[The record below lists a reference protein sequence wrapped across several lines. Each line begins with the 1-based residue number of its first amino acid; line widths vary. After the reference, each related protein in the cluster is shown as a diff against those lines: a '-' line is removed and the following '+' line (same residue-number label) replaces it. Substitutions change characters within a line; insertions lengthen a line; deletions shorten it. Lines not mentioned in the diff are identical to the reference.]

1 MAEVVGLVA
10 SVVTLGE
17 LTTKVV
23 KLKSLWD
30 KVRNVPEDIQSQLDE
45 LEALNI
51 LITEV
56 EAEAAAEQDALRD
69 TPAGALSLRY
79 CKKAA
84 KELEDQATLR
94 WLSGSAFGG
103 IAGAQCSQVVQE
115 GRDDGEEVRTTQ
127 ARVRFPS
134 WVAQAAWDI
143 LTYRSSRGFTWKLT
157 SWNVVP
163 GDSPILEAV
172 KRGPFTDVMALI
184 SSGDA
189 SLYDRDDNGKTLL
202 HYAVYCR
209 NFDTAIKPIKTGH
222 SVMETDNLGLFPC
235 TAPSASPQADTTK
248 SLELLSMVISRGDFS
263 NLLEGL
269 IDESATIT
277 AFKPSQFDRL
287 IWVIPGFLELID
299 NDLSWNFSQLPLSSK
314 FRTFDWSVV
323 RADTLDAILSRY
335 SITLQDVRQMLDYS
349 FGHSLHEFAAQYLV
363 QPNFRKTLPGS
374 WRYAGGYDGETNGD
388 IAVKNAQL
396 WKGYA
401 FGLVSAM
408 EFDYL
413 VKEREFNLL
422 GRMTPLLYATMKT
435 MSRLALRPDAGPQ
448 PRWEEEVNDNVR
460 SLLDDVS
467 RGGIRLEEY
476 GRVEFSLF
484 TNNDFAR
491 TRRCRAVMGYNHEAV
506 GGPYLVSLQYGS
518 RPEDWRFVWD
528 NLVEEFAGEFW
539 EMLEIQPLNMPGA
552 WVD

>member
-1 MAEVVGLVA
+1 MSTFGLDWQFSALLPGPEMERPSLFSGFSQKYFETCVLGQQCSTTLQLAE
-10 SVVTLGE
+10 
-17 LTTKVV
+17 
-23 KLKSLWD
+23 
-30 KVRNVPEDIQSQLDE
+30 SQLDE

-84 KELEDQATLR
+84 KELEDVIQNPQRNIKWPVRLPRTAAKFGAVLSQKTILDAQRQLSKAFQMLQFAVTSKRLPERTASAFPAKKHEINTAKVKHTPTPTKIASASVELVSPQQATLR
-94 WLSGSAFGG
+94 WLSGSVFGG

-115 GRDDGEEVRTTQ
+115 GRDDGEEVRT
-127 ARVRFPS
+127 
-134 WVAQAAWDI
+134 AWDI
-143 LTYRSSRGFTWKLT
+143 LSYRSSRSFTWKLT

-209 NFDTAIKPIKTGH
+209 KFDTAINVIKTGH
-222 SVMETDNLGLFPC
+222 PVVETDNLGLFPC
-235 TAPSASPQADTTK
+235 TAPSASPQADATK
-248 SLELLSMVISRGDFS
+248 SLELLSVVISSGDFS

-269 IDESATIT
+269 IDDSATV
-277 AFKPSQFDRL
+277 AFFKPSQFDRL
-287 IWVIPGFLELID
+287 IWVVPGFLELID

-314 FRTFDWSVV
+314 SRTFGWSMV

-335 SITLQDVRQMLDYS
+335 SITLQDARQMLDYS
-349 FGHSLHEFAAQYLV
+349 VGHSLHEFAAQYLV

-374 WRYAGGYDGETNGD
+374 WRYAWVYDGETNGN

-396 WKGYA
+396 WKGYG

-408 EFDYL
+408 VFDYL
-413 VKEREFNLL
+413 VKE
-422 GRMTPLLYATMKT
+422 
-435 MSRLALRPDAGPQ
+435 
-448 PRWEEEVNDNVR
+448 
-460 SLLDDVS
+460 
-467 RGGIRLEEY
+467 
-476 GRVEFSLF
+476 
-484 TNNDFAR
+484 
-491 TRRCRAVMGYNHEAV
+491 
-506 GGPYLVSLQYGS
+506 
-518 RPEDWRFVWD
+518 
-528 NLVEEFAGEFW
+528 
-539 EMLEIQPLNMPGA
+539 
-552 WVD
+552 